1 MVTPEGKF
9 LGKHMGLM
17 YYTLGQRKGLGI
29 GGQKGDDGRWFV
41 VDKDMKT
48 NRLIVAHGA
57 EDMLFS
63 DALETAVV
71 NWIPFSPEKE
81 TFTCTAKFRY
91 RQEEQKVTVTRR
103 ADGTA
108 YVVFDEKQRAITPG
122 QYCVFYDETKCLGG
136 AVIEKAIHF

>member
-1 MVTPEGKF
+1 
-9 LGKHMGLM
+9 
-17 YYTLGQRKGLGI
+17 
-29 GGQKGDDGRWFV
+29 
-41 VDKDMKT
+41 
-48 NRLIVAHGA
+48 
-57 EDMLFS
+57 MLFS

-71 NWIPFSPEKE
+71 NWIPFPPEKE